1 MLAEKTDNISWGA
14 TMHINPERL
23 KARIDAINAMS
34 KNESGGYTR
43 LAFTEKDRQAREA
56 VMGMMSELMR
66 CICSIRAVPLGLEFL
81 KVHGTIK

>member
-34 KNESGGYTR
+34 KNESTSSYGYKNYGKR
-43 LAFTEKDRQAREA
+43 
-56 VMGMMSELMR
+56 
-66 CICSIRAVPLGLEFL
+66 I
-81 KVHGTIK
+81 